1 MNPILQK
8 NRLFA
13 DRRTSFSQRSL
24 GKSVSTMLENLPSLR
39 KFSDSLSGA
48 SDYSRAKTPR
58 TQSDGP
64 SPSTRTNVRDL
75 RKISPLGRN
84 DQLPLAAFAP
94 LRETIRFGCG
104 VAALAFFAAK
114 FRLFQPITPILQ
126 HSIIPIPL
134 RQRILTDDVQ
144 QRLASFFLDNLQRLC
159 QCVGNFRR
167 FLDARRIGAAGLRCE
182 LEVR

>member
-75 RKISPLGRN
+75 RKIFPLGRN
-84 DQLPLAAFAP
+84 DQLPLGGLCAFARDNQIW
-94 LRETIRFGCG
+94 LRRS
-104 VAALAFFAAK
+104 
-114 FRLFQPITPILQ
+114 R
-126 HSIIPIPL
+126 
-134 RQRILTDDVQ
+134 
-144 QRLASFFLDNLQRLC
+144 ASFLC
-159 QCVGNFRR
+159 G
-167 FLDARRIGAAGLRCE
+167 
-182 LEVR
+182 